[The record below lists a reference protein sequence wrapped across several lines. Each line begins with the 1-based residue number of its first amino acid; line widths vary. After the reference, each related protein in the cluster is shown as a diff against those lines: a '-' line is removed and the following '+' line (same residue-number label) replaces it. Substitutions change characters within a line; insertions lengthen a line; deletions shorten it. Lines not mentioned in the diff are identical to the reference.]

1 MRPIYDHANAEL
13 RLNVDRLPPPVRRH
27 REIGAVFWGKNA
39 LVSVGEAFGRGSSR
53 SMFVAGLH
61 Q

>member
-1 MRPIYDHANAEL
+1 MRPIYAYASAEL
-13 RLNVDRLPPPVRRH
+13 RLNVDRPPPPVRRH

-39 LVSVGEAFGRGSSR
+39 LASVGEAFGRGSSR

-61 Q
+61 R

>member
-1 MRPIYDHANAEL
+1 MRPIYDHASAEL

-53 SMFVAGLH
+53 STFVAGLH

>member
-1 MRPIYDHANAEL
+1 
-13 RLNVDRLPPPVRRH
+13 VRRH